1 MNILLEIFHSLAC
14 PKKPPTWVIMPKLKL
29 LEFYF
34 CYFLGKSFTES
45 KEINNIFKDCS
56 CRVYGTSEI
65 LVNALKADNNST
77 TCQLK
82 LFFFQTWNLSF
93 MKVINVLAIFVLHWY
108 FTCNFICQ
116 VVPTC
121 VE

>member
-56 CRVYGTSEI
+56 CHVYGTSEI

-82 LFFFQTWNLSF
+82 LFFLSDLEF
-93 MKVINVLAIFVLHWY
+93 IIYESNKCLG
-108 FTCNFICQ
+108 NFC
-116 VVPTC
+116 PTL
-121 VE
+121 VFYI